1 MNSRRCSKVLAVS
14 AVAWAPA
21 PVDKEHGGMADD
33 DVITDEAVVAAAVDA
48 AETVIFSRYDRSEI
62 RDLDVG
68 VQFEDGV
75 LDIDVYL
82 DADGPVEQVTDDAA
96 LAARSAVDDLLE

>member
-1 MNSRRCSKVLAVS
+1 
-14 AVAWAPA
+14 
-21 PVDKEHGGMADD
+21 MADD